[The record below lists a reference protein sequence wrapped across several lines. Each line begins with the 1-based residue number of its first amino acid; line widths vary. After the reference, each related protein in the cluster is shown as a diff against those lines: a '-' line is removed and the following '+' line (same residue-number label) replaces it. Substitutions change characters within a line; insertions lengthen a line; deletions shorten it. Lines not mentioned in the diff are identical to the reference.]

1 MESIIVHKDNFKS
14 MLDTLAQEYSDVA
27 SWIIDVET
35 NGLDVYSQGTVLC
48 GIGLTPVVNHTLYDS
63 APIYYLPFRHD
74 NADNLTM
81 SDMSELMQ
89 FLNKTCKILI
99 GYNIKFDAKFLE
111 KEGMDITTMQMIDVL
126 VMVRMTESTVVNK
139 LSLLDITI
147 KDYGDS
153 AGQYDLDTDKVLKSN
168 RTDGVRWK
176 DNYSL
181 APIDILGPYC
191 IEDVKCTKRLY
202 IDRLAKI
209 KGAEMSDLLRLQ
221 CKLSKALY
229 DMESRG
235 VAIDNSYAKT
245 ASKKIL
251 ARLKKLE
258 QRIYDFAKGE
268 LGFDKIDF
276 KFNISSPSQI
286 GEIFNKMGIHSPVQ
300 TTTGAEAWNEAVL
313 VQVNHPLAGLIRQYR
328 TLNKFNSTYI
338 EPYLELPVLHTGFKN
353 WGTVTGR
360 LSSSNPNLQNIPRD
374 VIYVADRELDEEQRN
389 EVKGRISAL
398 VSSKG
403 GDSTVTLTDDVIDT
417 WSFLGGDKFDVK
429 DKTQIAIRHLFVPR
443 KDYTLMAYDY
453 SQMEVRVFMYYVN
466 NPEMNELM
474 KQDDVDFHGEAAK
487 IAFNMDEDNPEFKF
501 YRQLAKSITF
511 GVIYG
516 IGKDKLAM
524 QLNTSANEAFRYKKT
539 YLENMKG
546 SKEFFNSVVK
556 TIESKGWIRNK
567 YGRIYKVPKDYAY
580 RGVNYLIQGT
590 SADIMSERIVEIH
603 DYLKD
608 KKSNLLL
615 QVHDEVICEIH
626 KDEVDEVAP
635 KIKELMK
642 ENTLNIP
649 LGVDMEVCKPSWAV
663 KQDYK
668 V

>member
-1 MESIIVHKDNFKS
+1 MDSLIVNTDNFK
-14 MLDTLAQEYSDVA
+14 DTLSSLKDNYGDVNT
-27 SWIIDVET
+27 WIIDVET
-35 NGLDVYSQGTVLC
+35 NGLDVYNPDIKLC
-48 GIGLTPVVNHTLYDS
+48 GIGLTPVTNHNAQDV
-63 APIYYLPFRHD
+63 APIYYFPVRHEGD
-74 NADNLTM
+74 TNLETPYVNQ
-81 SDMSELMQ
+81 LIQ
-89 FLNKTCKILI
+89 FLNDTCHILI
-99 GYNIKFDAKFLE
+99 GYNVKFDAKFLE
-111 KEGMDITTMQMIDVL
+111 KQGMNISDMQMIDVL
-126 VMVRMTESTVVNK
+126 VMVRMTEATTVNK

-147 KDYGDS
+147 KDYGEN
-153 AGQYDLDTDKVLKSN
+153 AGQYDLNTDKILKSN

-181 APIDILGPYC
+181 APINTLGPYC
-191 IEDVKCTKRLY
+191 IEDVNCTKRLY

-209 KGAEMSDLLRLQ
+209 KQAGMTDLLKLQ

-235 VAIDNSYAKT
+235 VAIDNKYAQAANKR
-245 ASKKIL
+245 IL
-251 ARLKKLE
+251 TRLKKLE
-258 QRIYDFAKGE
+258 QRIYDLAKSE

-286 GEIFNKMGIHSPVQ
+286 GEIFNKMNVHSPVQ

-338 EPYLELPVLHTGFKN
+338 EPYLEMPVLHTGFKN

-374 VIYVADRELDEEQRN
+374 TIYVADRELDEEQRD
-389 EVKGRISAL
+389 EVKGRISA
-398 VSSKG
+398 VISSKG
-403 GDSTVTLTDDVIDT
+403 GDSTVTLTDDVVDT

-453 SQMEVRVFMYYVN
+453 SQMEVRVFMYYVDN
-466 NPEMNELM
+466 AEMNELM

-556 TIESKGWIRNK
+556 TIETKGWVRNK

-626 KDEVDEVAP
+626 KSELDEVAP

-663 KQDYK
+663 KEDYK
-668 V
+668 L